1 MNKRTHSAE
10 LRSALLSLVSLRLE
24 ELFIDSWVDAGIY
37 GELRRSL
44 YKLDFLVVVTYDQW
58 SKWPYKRTP
67 VSFTTDALYDSVER
81 SRIVNIV
88 AEQIVAL
95 LLREMSEG
103 SALVLLHLEKQH
115 LLSALKRF
123 YVNELTGDA
132 VAGQMLQTAIN
143 RSMEEL
149 GVLTEE
155 QLSEM
160 LGTVG

>member
-10 LRSALLSLVSLRLE
+10 LRSALLSLVSKRLD
-24 ELFIDSWVDAGIY
+24 ELFIDTWVDAGVY

-44 YKLDFLVVVTYDQW
+44 YKLDLLVVVTYDQW
-58 SKWPYKRTP
+58 SKWPFKRTP
-67 VSFTTDALYDSVER
+67 VRFTTDALYDSVER
-81 SRIVNIV
+81 SKIVSIV

-95 LLREMSEG
+95 LLRELSES
-103 SALVLLHLEKQH
+103 SAPVLLLLEKQQ

-132 VAGQMLQTAIN
+132 VAKQMLETALN
-143 RSMEEL
+143 QSMEEL

-155 QLSEM
+155 QLSGM
-160 LGTVG
+160 FGTAR

>member
-10 LRSALLSLVSLRLE
+10 LRSALLSLVSQRLD

-44 YKLDFLVVVTYDQW
+44 YKLDLLVVVTYVQW
-58 SKWPYKRTP
+58 SKWPYIRTP
-67 VSFTTDALYDSVER
+67 VSFTTDALYDAVER
-81 SRIVNIV
+81 AKIVNIV

-95 LLREMSEG
+95 MLRDLSES
-103 SALVLLHLEKQH
+103 SAPVLLHLEKQH

-132 VAGQMLQTAIN
+132 VAKHMLETAVN
-143 RSMEEL
+143 QSMEEL

-155 QLSEM
+155 QLAGM
-160 LGTVG
+160 FGTVR

>member
-1 MNKRTHSAE
+1 MNKRTHPAE
-10 LRSALLSLVSLRLE
+10 LRSALLSIVSRRLD

-44 YKLDFLVVVTYDQW
+44 YKLDFLVVVSYDQW

-67 VSFTTDALYDSVER
+67 VRFTTDALYDSVER
-81 SRIVNIV
+81 SKIVNIV

-95 LLREMSEG
+95 MLREMSEG

-115 LLSALKRF
+115 LLAALKRF

-132 VAGQMLQTAIN
+132 VAGQMLQTAVDQ
-143 RSMEEL
+143 SMEEL

-155 QLSEM
+155 QLSGM
-160 LGTVG
+160 FGTVR